1 MTTTSTADVRRARR
15 AYLAVATWIPIAA
28 TSVAVALMIMWLG
41 DVPADIAVH
50 WGPDGAPDR
59 FGPAWSSPLLAA
71 VLGYGLAGLFAGIGI
86 AGSRSGEWGPVL
98 RFLGALSCGL
108 SLFLMALF
116 TGVLAAQRG
125 LDDAADAPSIL
136 IPLAIAAGA
145 GIITGIVA
153 WFLQPAVAV
162 SGGTAAIPASALDL
176 EPGERAVWLRTTTMA
191 RPAIVAIIG
200 VTLLMAGLAIVTG
213 LTGGEL
219 WWLFTALAVLFA
231 ILSATTCVFGVRVS
245 EAGLRV
251 TSIAGFP
258 RFGVALADVAGVSVV
273 NVAPMADFGGWGI
286 RSGLDGRFG
295 IVLRGGEAI
304 QVARRSG
311 GPFVVTVDDAATGAA
326 VLSALA
332 ARETA
337 ARP

>member
-1 MTTTSTADVRRARR
+1 MTTTSAADVRRARR
-15 AYLAVATWIPIAA
+15 AYLAVATWIPIAM

-41 DVPADIAVH
+41 DVPASIAVH
-50 WGPDGAPDR
+50 WGPGGAPDR

-71 VLGYGLAGLFAGIGI
+71 ILGYGLAGLFAGIG
-86 AGSRSGEWGPVL
+86 AGGSRSGEWGPVL

-108 SLFLMALF
+108 SFFLATLITVALA
-116 TGVLAAQRG
+116 VQRG
-125 LDDAADAPSIL
+125 LADAADAPSIL

-145 GIITGIVA
+145 GIITGISA

-162 SGGTAAIPASALDL
+162 SGGSAATPASALAL
-176 EPGERAVWLRTTTMA
+176 GPGERAVWLRTATMA
-191 RPAIVAIIG
+191 RPAIIAIIG
-200 VTLLMAGLAIVTG
+200 VTLLMAALAITSGLA
-213 LTGGEL
+213 GGEL

-231 ILSATTCVFGVRVS
+231 ILSATTCVFRVRVS

-258 RFGVALADVAGVSVV
+258 RFGVASADVAGVSVV
-273 NVAPMADFGGWGI
+273 NVAPVADFGGWGI